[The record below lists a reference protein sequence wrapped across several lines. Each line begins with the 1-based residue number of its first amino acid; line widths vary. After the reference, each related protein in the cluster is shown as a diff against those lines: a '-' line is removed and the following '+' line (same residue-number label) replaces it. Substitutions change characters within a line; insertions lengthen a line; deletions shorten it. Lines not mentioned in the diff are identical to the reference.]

1 MMMIAS
7 WTTFRFQRRECVCCC
22 CRVVYNKKSKKGT
35 FFVRA
40 VCFLSSFLF
49 SFSALQKKGGKSLF
63 SFFSK
68 KLSVIIMD
76 LSNSSVFGGRTPE
89 KIGQR

>member
-49 SFSALQKKGGKSLF
+49 SFSALQKKGGGSL